1 MAVEETTRMTSR
13 RADAEAWPDMEAMLD
28 AGKMAS
34 YGGAIC
40 KGRSDVTWEP
50 GS

>member
-1 MAVEETTRMTSR
+1 MMQLTSR
-13 RADAEAWPDMEAMLD
+13 RTASAVGAEAWPDMEAILD
-28 AGKMAS
+28 AGKMAT
-34 YGGAIC
+34 YDGATC